1 MVGGSMSPAFEARS
15 KHTNLFLALASENTA
30 LLEAW
35 LKTYTFEVS
44 DLRWLGQQ
52 GISPFAYF
60 CFQQADLL
68 KQLPPAIALQW
79 DHFYQQTTLAIAAT
93 DWEIEHL
100 LSRLSS
106 AGIDFLWVKGGALAC
121 TIYPNPAC
129 RIRGDLDLWIQP
141 GQLEPAVAA
150 LQQSGY
156 TVRNNADRPL
166 SFIRLTGGE
175 QQLYHEQAAV
185 HLIELQWPVIRGEW
199 IRRTTRVDH
208 ATMWQRRSS
217 VTLGQQTFSTTAP
230 EDTLIHLCVHQAI
243 NHQFQ
248 TPALRNLLD
257 VHLLAVSDT
266 LNWSLVVER
275 AQAWRLKTVVWT
287 VLDLAR
293 QLFATPVPDA
303 VVQQLQPPLQQQRI
317 IKKLQLQ
324 KIVLRAETA
333 SYSFKRF
340 LIQFVLID
348 RPSDAM
354 YLIWRSIYPEADW
367 LNARYPG
374 EGTDLKARRMKH
386 LKTLFT
392 SSQA

>member
-1 MVGGSMSPAFEARS
+1 MSTASEVRS
-15 KHTNLFLALASENTA
+15 KHISLLLALASKNTE

-35 LKTYTFEVS
+35 LKTYTFEVN

-60 CFQQADLL
+60 CFQQSDLL
-68 KQLPPAIALQW
+68 QQLPPAIALQW
-79 DHFYQQTTLAIAAT
+79 DHFYQQTTVAIAAT
-93 DWEIEHL
+93 DWEIEQL
-100 LSRLSS
+100 LSRLSR
-106 AGIDFLWVKGGALAC
+106 ANIDFLWVKGGALAC

-129 RIRGDLDLWIQP
+129 RVRGDLDLWIQP
-141 GQLEPAVAA
+141 EQLEPAVAA

-156 TVRNNADRPL
+156 TIRKNVDRPL
-166 SFIRLTGGE
+166 SFVRLTGGE
-175 QQLYHEQAAV
+175 QQLYHQQAAV

-208 ATMWQRRSS
+208 AAMWQRRSS
-217 VTLGQQTFSTTAP
+217 VMLGQQPFSTTAP

-257 VHLLAVSDT
+257 IHLLAVSGA
-266 LNWSLVVER
+266 LNWSLVAER

-293 QLFATPVPDA
+293 QLFATPVPAMVIQD
-303 VVQQLQPPLQQQRI
+303 VQPPLLQQQI
-317 IKKLQLQ
+317 IKKLALQ
-324 KIVLRAETA
+324 KIILRAETA

-340 LIQFVLID
+340 LIQFTMID
-348 RPSDAM
+348 RPADAV

-367 LNARYPG
+367 LNALYPD
-374 EGTDLKARRMKH
+374 ESTNIKTLRIKH